1 MTKHYNKKSELD
13 KRRNLRKEQTYCE
26 KLMWMFLRNRQMI
39 GYKFSRQYSVDQYV
53 IDFYCPKLKL
63 AVEIDGS
70 VHNSNEQK
78 EYDIE
83 RQNYIETFGISF
95 VRITNNELLGNPN
108 KAFGKI
114 EDAVKLLTHKD

>member
-26 KLMWMFLRNRQMI
+26 KLVWMFLRNRQMI
-39 GYKFSRQYSVDQYV
+39 GYKFRRQYSVDQYV

-78 EYDIE
+78 EYNIE
-83 RQNYIETFGISF
+83 RQNYI
-95 VRITNNELLGNPN
+95 
-108 KAFGKI
+108 
-114 EDAVKLLTHKD
+114 